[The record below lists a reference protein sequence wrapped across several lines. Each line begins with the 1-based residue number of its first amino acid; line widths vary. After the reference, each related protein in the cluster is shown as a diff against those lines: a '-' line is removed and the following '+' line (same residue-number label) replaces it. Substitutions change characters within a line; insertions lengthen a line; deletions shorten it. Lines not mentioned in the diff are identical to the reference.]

1 MLMHQKQKSENAD
14 TFIEDTQA
22 FVWSKY
28 SEIELYVEMVILC
41 SAF

>member
-28 SEIELYVEMVILC
+28 EIELYVEMVILC